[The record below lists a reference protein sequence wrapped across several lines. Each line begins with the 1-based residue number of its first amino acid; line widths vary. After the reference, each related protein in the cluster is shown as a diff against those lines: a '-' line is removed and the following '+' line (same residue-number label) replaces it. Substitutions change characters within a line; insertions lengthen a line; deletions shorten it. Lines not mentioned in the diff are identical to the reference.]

1 MDSHLLGHEF
11 NEPTQRHDC
20 NSNYSSALEEH
31 RLALMLWDVS
41 RQHASCDAQEKEER
55 RNVAM
60 LVTELDDEKYDSRWF
75 KVCNLPDSIIC
86 L

>member
-1 MDSHLLGHEF
+1 
-11 NEPTQRHDC
+11 
-20 NSNYSSALEEH
+20 
-31 RLALMLWDVS
+31 MLWDVS

-86 L
+86 S